1 MQLVRGLTPHLKEV
15 HMVHK
20 CPGAGLNDPESWQ
33 PWKGFTLDKE
43 RDRHSLGSLRFL
55 GLSSYIT
62 IDRQVLGDWKRRTDF
77 SVLRIFKLRASI
89 DEAAL
94 DVLATRCI
102 LLSLQTLV
110 LNLSAKDQY
119 HEVINDY
126 FVTVRAIFAVF
137 RLY

>member
-1 MQLVRGLTPHLKEV
+1 M
-15 HMVHK
+15 
-20 CPGAGLNDPESWQ
+20 
-33 PWKGFTLDKE
+33 
-43 RDRHSLGSLRFL
+43 
-55 GLSSYIT
+55 
-62 IDRQVLGDWKRRTDF
+62 LGDWKRRTDF

-94 DVLATRCI
+94 DVLATRYI

-126 FVTVRAIFAVF
+126 FVTVRAFSAVF